1 MEVLDAYK
9 FINICKFASPVYFL
23 LMCNIYAVYLFLCL
37 VKVRVV
43 LFLCLCSSGDGRGI
57 FCLFLTPWKCF

>member
-23 LMCNIYAVYLFLCL
+23 LMCNIYAVYSFTSLF
-37 VKVRVV
+37 
-43 LFLCLCSSGDGRGI
+43 SQG
-57 FCLFLTPWKCF
+57 